1 MSRPLASLEHF
12 FERIFERPAARLFQT
27 SVEPVQVQRRL
38 ERAMDAGRESKSGYV
53 PDRFSVYIHPT
64 DLEFLGDLQTTLEG
78 EFAEGLLARSR
89 QRGYRLAQRP
99 LVSFVADPTVGRGE
113 VAIEAGYGPAE
124 APRAEPPPAAEPS
137 PLPAAAVEVAAA
149 EPIEPLQGLDGEPP
163 VSLVPEPPAEQP
175 SRQPI
180 EQPVEQ
186 VGERP
191 IEPLVEPSAYA
202 IAMAPPATSTGTSPE
217 EPPAPHAYLEIVA
230 PGKPSERMPVG
241 PAMIRIGR
249 GSDNDLVA
257 ADSRVSRQHGTIALR
272 HGLLVYTDLD
282 STNGSFVNGT
292 RVAQIA
298 LGPGDVVRVG
308 DTTITIVPAT

>member
-1 MSRPLASLEHF
+1 MSRPLASLEHL

-64 DLEFLGDLQTTLEG
+64 DLESLGDLQTTLEG

-124 APRAEPPPAAEPS
+124 A
-137 PLPAAAVEVAAA
+137 AAA

-163 VSLVPEPPAEQP
+163 VALVPGSPVEQP
-175 SRQPI
+175 SQQPI

-186 VGERP
+186 P

-202 IAMAPPATSTGTSPE
+202 IAMAPPATSTGTPPE
-217 EPPAPHAYLEIVA
+217 EPAAPHAYLEIVA

-249 GSDNDLVA
+249 GPDNDLVV
-257 ADSRVSRQHGTIALR
+257 ADSRASRQHGTIALR

>member
-1 MSRPLASLEHF
+1 MSRPLASLEHL

-64 DLEFLGDLQTTLEG
+64 DLESLGDLQTTLEG

-124 APRAEPPPAAEPS
+124 APRAEPPPAAEPP
-137 PLPAAAVEVAAA
+137 PLPAAAVEAAAA
-149 EPIEPLQGLDGEPP
+149 EPIEPLPGLDGGPP
-163 VSLVPEPPAEQP
+163 GALVPESRAEQP
-175 SRQPI
+175 
-180 EQPVEQ
+180 
-186 VGERP
+186 
-191 IEPLVEPSAYA
+191 IEPPAQPSADA
-202 IAMAPPATSTGTSPE
+202 IGVAAPATSAVASSE
-217 EPPAPHAYLEIVA
+217 EPALAPVPHAYLEIVG
-230 PGKPSERMPVG
+230 PGRPSERMTVG
-241 PAMIRIGR
+241 RAMIRIGR
-249 GSDNDLVA
+249 GPDNDLVV
-257 ADSRVSRQHGTIALR
+257 ADSRASRQHGTIALR